1 MSAMTV
7 ARAARQVVRLP
18 PPHDPGLAGTRRGAR
33 AALVAPLAFA
43 FATLVIGNP
52 QFATFTAFGCFALLV
67 LADFG
72 GTRRPRAVAYAV
84 TTLVGAVLVAVGT
97 LASSSPWLAAAV
109 MLLIGFGV
117 QFAGIFGGY
126 VAAAQTAL
134 LLSFVL
140 AVSIPATPS
149 VIGVRL
155 AGWCLAGLLALLAG
169 VFLWPRFERVTL
181 RQQAAVACRALAGM
195 IVAQREGP
203 MGDALARR
211 VSAARDAVAVVRR
224 SFAATPKRPA
234 GPARRDRAFVELLT
248 ELERILALAVGPLQT
263 QLSAH
268 HPCIE
273 AGHALAATVA
283 QALEASATTLDGGPL
298 PDLVELQEARL
309 AHREALDRWAAE
321 RLRTGDPPE
330 KVLAGLAADDAL
342 RVVSYLAL
350 AVGAD
355 AVITRGGQVSERL
368 HLPAETPRQVGL
380 AAMLRRGALAL
391 VASLTPS
398 SSALHNSLR
407 VGIGLGLAVL
417 LSRLLQLDH
426 AFWVVLATLS
436 VLRSSALATGRTTV
450 QALTGTTL
458 GFVAGALVM
467 LIVGANS
474 PALWVTLPVAIFLAA
489 YAASALGFAAGQ
501 AGFTATVIILFNLI
515 APAGWRLGLVRVEDV
530 AIGAGISVVAG
541 LFLWPRGARGELGRT
556 VALLYRAVANLLA
569 ATFDHAFGETSDTTQ
584 ARVLAVR
591 AFDRAGEAFDQFLR
605 ERGAK
610 PLDPQSAA
618 SLVAAGGHAIV
629 AADLLNGMVHKG
641 YQASRRLD
649 PDMSL
654 HEQARALD
662 AMFRGLANRLVDER
676 AEDPPAGHG
685 LEAALRAASLAC
697 LRQWQIDPS
706 LERAAI
712 GYITIAEWI
721 QILTRLAATLEE
733 PVAQTTAIVRR
744 PWWR

>member
-1 MSAMTV
+1 MGVIAA
-7 ARAARQVVRLP
+7 ARAARQVVRVP
-18 PPHDPGLAGTRRGAR
+18 VPHDPGLAGTRRAAR

-43 FATLVIGNP
+43 FAKFVIGNP
-52 QFATFTAFGCFALLV
+52 QFATFIAFGCFALLV

-72 GTRRPRAVAYAV
+72 GTRRPRAVAYAW
-84 TTLVGAVLVAVGT
+84 TTLVGAALVALGT
-97 LASSSPWLAAAV
+97 VASSSPWLAAAA
-109 MLLIGFGV
+109 MLLVGFGV

-140 AVSIPATPS
+140 AVSIPATPAT
-149 VIGVRL
+149 IGVRL
-155 AGWCLAGLLALLAG
+155 AGWCLAGLLSLLAG
-169 VFLWPRFERVTL
+169 VFLWPRFERVAL
-181 RQQAAVACRALAGM
+181 RQQAAGACRALAGM

-211 VSAARDAVAVVRR
+211 VSAARDAVGTVRR

-248 ELERILALAVGPLQT
+248 ELERILELAVGPLRT
-263 QLSAH
+263 QLSDQ

-273 AGHALAATVA
+273 AGHALAETVA
-283 QALEASATTLDGGPL
+283 RALDASATTLNGGPL
-298 PDLVELQEARL
+298 PNLFGLQEARL
-309 AHREALDRWAAE
+309 AHREALDRWAGE
-321 RLRTGDPPE
+321 RLRASDPPE
-330 KVLAGLAADDAL
+330 QVLDGLAADDAL
-342 RVVSYLAL
+342 RIVSYLAL
-350 AVGAD
+350 AVGAN
-355 AVITRGGQVSERL
+355 AVITRGGQVSDRL
-368 HLPAETPRQVGL
+368 HLPEETPRQDGL
-380 AAMLRRGALAL
+380 AAMLRRGIRAL

-458 GFVAGALVM
+458 GFIAGALLM
-467 LIVGANS
+467 LVVGANS

-515 APAGWRLGLVRVEDV
+515 APVGWRLGLVRLQDV
-530 AIGAGISVVAG
+530 AIGAGISVLAG

-569 ATFDHAFGETSDTTQ
+569 ATFDRAFGEAANATQ
-584 ARVLAVR
+584 ARALAVR

-618 SLVAAGGHAIV
+618 ALVAAGGHAIV
-629 AADLLNGMVHKG
+629 AADLLTGMAEKG

-649 PDMSL
+649 PEL
-654 HEQARALD
+654 HLREQARALC
-662 AMFRGLANRLVDER
+662 ATFRVLADRLLDVRE
-676 AEDPPAGHG
+676 EEPPVAPT

-712 GYITIAEWI
+712 GYISAAEWI
-721 QILTRLAATLEE
+721 QVLARLAATLED
-733 PVAQTTAIVRR
+733 PVAQTAAVVRR

>member
-1 MSAMTV
+1 MSVMTG
-7 ARAARQVVRLP
+7 ARAARQVARLP
-18 PPHDPGLAGTRRGAR
+18 IPHDPGLAGTRRAAR
-33 AALVAPLAFA
+33 AALVAPIAFA
-43 FATLVIGNP
+43 FAKLVIGNL

-97 LASSSPWLAAAV
+97 VASSSPWLAAAV
-109 MLLIGFGV
+109 MLLIGFSV

-126 VAAAQTAL
+126 VTAAQTAL

-140 AVSIPATPS
+140 AVSIPAAPET
-149 VIGVRL
+149 IGVRL
-155 AGWCLAGLLALLAG
+155 AGWCLAGLLSLLAG
-169 VFLWPRFERVTL
+169 VFLWPRFERVAL

-195 IVAQREGP
+195 IIAQREGP
-203 MGDALARR
+203 MGEALARQM
-211 VSAARDAVAVVRR
+211 ATARDAVGAVRQ

-248 ELERILALAVGPLQT
+248 ELERILALAIGPLRT

-283 QALEASATTLDGGPL
+283 RALDASATTLDGGPL
-298 PDLVELQEARL
+298 PDLVGLQEARL

-321 RLRTGDPPE
+321 RLGAGDPPE
-330 KVLAGLAADDAL
+330 QVLDGLAADDAL

-350 AVGAD
+350 AVGAN
-355 AVITRGGQVSERL
+355 AVITRGDQVSEKL

-380 AAMLRRGALAL
+380 AAMLHRGARAL

-436 VLRSSALATGRTTV
+436 VLRSSALATGRTTF

-458 GFVAGALVM
+458 GFIAGALVM
-467 LIVGANS
+467 LVVGTNS
-474 PALWVTLPVAIFLAA
+474 PALWGTLPVAIFLAA
-489 YAASALGFAAGQ
+489 YAASAIGFAAGQ

-530 AIGAGISVVAG
+530 AIGAGISVLAG

-556 VALLYRAVANLLA
+556 VALLYRAVAHLLA
-569 ATFDHAFGETSDTTQ
+569 ASFDRAFGEAGDPTQ

-591 AFDRAGEAFDQFLR
+591 ALDRAGEAFDQFLR

-610 PLDPQSAA
+610 PLDPQIAA
-618 SLVAAGGHAIV
+618 ALVAAGGHAIV
-629 AADLLNGMVHKG
+629 AADLLTGMAQKG

-649 PDMSL
+649 PDMNL
-654 HEQARALD
+654 RAQARALS
-662 AMFRGLANRLVDER
+662 AMFRGLADRLVEGR
-676 AEDPPAGHG
+676 EEEPPAGHG
-685 LEAALRAASLAC
+685 LETALRAASLAC

-712 GYITIAEWI
+712 GYITAAEWI
-721 QILTRLAATLEE
+721 QVLAQLAGTLEE
-733 PVAQTTAIVRR
+733 PVAQAAAIVRR